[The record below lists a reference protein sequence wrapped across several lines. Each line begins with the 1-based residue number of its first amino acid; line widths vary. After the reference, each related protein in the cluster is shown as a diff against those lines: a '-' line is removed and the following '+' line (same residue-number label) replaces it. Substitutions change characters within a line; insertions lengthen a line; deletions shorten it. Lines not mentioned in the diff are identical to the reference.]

1 MSMTWFVYAL
11 RSQKDAG
18 LYIGMTGDVKRR
30 LAEHNRGYN
39 RSTKSRRPFELMFVE
54 ELPSRQEARQREKF
68 FKTGQGRELLRRGS
82 PA

>member
-1 MSMTWFVYAL
+1 MAWFVYAL

-18 LYIGMTGDVKRR
+18 LYISMTGDVKRR

-39 RSTKSRRPFELMFVE
+39 RSTKSRRPFELIFVE